1 MKPSS
6 GITRAIRSFLHA
18 GLLPA
23 IVLTLTTTG
32 SQAAL
37 EATRI
42 ASGLD
47 LPLYVCAPPGDNARL
62 FVAEQHGQIKI
73 IDRTTN
79 TVLPTPFLDITSIVG
94 QGQGPGILGMTF
106 DPHYSTNG
114 YFYVSYT
121 TQSGGSLGGG
131 VSFVSRFTVS
141 SDPNVA
147 DKTSQKMVIS
157 ADQPD
162 HDHNFDWIGFSPRA
176 GDENN
181 LYICSGDGGVLE
193 DEGPGTIEPGGN
205 AQSTQTLLGKILR
218 IHIEPDGSYT
228 IPANNPFVGS
238 ETDMQEIFC
247 FGLRNPFR
255 ASFDPVSGDMLMG
268 DVGET
273 SREEVDV
280 QLASNPSGGENYGW
294 RVREGSIQNP
304 HYPNDPPPPN
314 AIDPIFDY
322 SHGAVGSCVIG
333 GYIYHGSAVAELN
346 GLYVFGD
353 CFGPM
358 TDFSGHVFTLN
369 YENGVGSGFQEITSQ
384 LFPTKV
390 GGYTLG
396 ALTSMGEDPSGEL
409 YLTDID
415 GNVFK
420 IVEASAPTPTPT
432 PTPTATPTPSPS
444 PTPAPTPFFA
454 VQLGN
459 ISTRLSVGTDTN
471 VAIGGFIV
479 TGTEPKQVV
488 VRALGPSLP
497 LDGVLA
503 DPILELHDSSGAT
516 IATNDNWQGSAN
528 KQAIIDAGFAPT
540 NDKESAIL
548 MTLEPGLYTAI
559 VRGVGATTG
568 VALVEAYDLDRT
580 VDSQLA
586 NISTRGFVQTGD
598 SVMIGGLIILGDT
611 DTSVLVRAIGPTL
624 AAAGV
629 DGALEDPILE
639 LHDKDGSLITSNDDW
654 KETQE
659 AQIEATGLAPKD
671 DRESA
676 ILATLSPDS
685 YTAIVRG
692 KDDTTGVALVEV
704 YNISP

>member
-1 MKPSS
+1 MAAPDS
-6 GITRAIRSFLHA
+6 RA
-18 GLLPA
+18 A
-23 IVLTLTTTG
+23 IEAVRVATG
-32 SQAAL
+32 FTS
-37 EATRI
+37 
-42 ASGLD
+42 
-47 LPLYVCAPPGDNARL
+47 PLYVCAPEGDLSRV
-62 FVAEQHGQIKI
+62 FVAEQGGKIKI
-73 IDRTTN
+73 IN
-79 TVLPTPFLDITSIVG
+79 LPSGTVNPTPFLDITSEVG

-106 DPHYSTNG
+106 DPNYAENG
-114 YFYVSYT
+114 FFYVSYT
-121 TQSGGSLGGG
+121 TEMGG
-131 VSFVSRFTVS
+131 VFRAGVSHVARFTVS
-141 SDPNVA
+141 ADPNVA
-147 DKTSQKMVIS
+147 DRGSEVTVIT
-157 ADQPD
+157 ADQTQN
-162 HDHNFDWIGFSPRA
+162 DHNFDWIGFSPRP
-176 GDENN
+176 GDEGN
-181 LYICSGDGGVLE
+181 LYICSGDGGHIE
-193 DEGPGTIEPGGN
+193 DNGPGHPPEGN
-205 AQSTQTLLGKILR
+205 AQNLQTLLGKILR
-218 IHIEPDGSYT
+218 IHIETDGSYT
-228 IPANNPFVGS
+228 IPPDNPFFGS
-238 ETDMQEIFC
+238 DTEKQEIWAY
-247 FGLRNPFR
+247 GLRNPFR
-255 ASFDPVSGDMLMG
+255 ASFDRTTGNMFFG

-273 SREEVDV
+273 LREEVDV
-280 QLASNPSGGENYGW
+280 NLGSNPGGGQNFGW
-294 RVREGSIQNP
+294 RVREGFIQNP
-304 HYPNDPPPPN
+304 RYANDPPPPN
-314 AIDPIFDY
+314 AVDPILDY
-322 SHGAVGSCVIG
+322 EHETTGICVIG
-333 GYIYHGSAVAELN
+333 GYIYNGSTVDDLK

-353 CFGPM
+353 CFGPKNGSF
-358 TDFSGHVFTLN
+358 TGRVFTLS
-369 YENGVGSGFQEITSQ
+369 YEGGVASDFTDITSQ

-390 GGYTLG
+390 GGYNLG
-396 ALTSMGEDPSGEL
+396 PLTSMGEAPSGEL
-409 YLTDID
+409 YLTDLD

-420 IVEASAPTPTPT
+420 IVKGSAPTPT
-432 PTPTATPTPSPS
+432 PTPTATPSPSPS